1 MVDNPPH
8 RQTRN
13 RRSILIMIANLKA
26 RALALKTKYVTD
38 DNIAKVKDVSDKAVQ
53 YAKDNPSDIMV
64 GLITLMVMD
73 MDDSI
78 DAIETNTD
86 ISAYVD
92 ADAYYRR

>member
-1 MVDNPPH
+1 
-8 RQTRN
+8 
-13 RRSILIMIANLKA
+13 MIANLKA

-38 DNIAKVKDVSDKAVQ
+38 DNIAKAKEVSDKAVQ

-64 GLITLMVMD
+64 GIITLMVMD

>member
-1 MVDNPPH
+1 
-8 RQTRN
+8 
-13 RRSILIMIANLKA
+13 MISNLKA
-26 RALALKTKYVTD
+26 KALALKTKYVTD

-64 GLITLMVMD
+64 GIITLMVMD

>member
-1 MVDNPPH
+1 
-8 RQTRN
+8 
-13 RRSILIMIANLKA
+13 MIANLKA

-38 DNIAKVKDVSDKAVQ
+38 DNIAKAKEVSDKAVQ

-64 GLITLMVMD
+64 GIITLMVMD

-78 DAIETNTD
+78 DAIEQSTD
-86 ISAYVD
+86 ISAFVD

>member
-1 MVDNPPH
+1 
-8 RQTRN
+8 
-13 RRSILIMIANLKA
+13 MIANLKA

>member
-1 MVDNPPH
+1 
-8 RQTRN
+8 
-13 RRSILIMIANLKA
+13 MIAKLKA
-26 RALALKTKYVTD
+26 KALALKTQYVTE
-38 DNIAKVKDVSDKAVQ
+38 DNIAKAKDLSDKAVQ

-78 DAIETNTD
+78 DAIEQSTD
-86 ISAYVD
+86 ISAFVD

>member
-1 MVDNPPH
+1 
-8 RQTRN
+8 
-13 RRSILIMIANLKA
+13 MIADLKA
-26 RALALKTKYVTD
+26 RALALKTKYVTEE
-38 DNIAKVKDVSDKAVQ
+38 NIAKAKEVSDKAVQ

-78 DAIETNTD
+78 DAIEQSTD
-86 ISAYVD
+86 ISAFVD

>member
-1 MVDNPPH
+1 
-8 RQTRN
+8 
-13 RRSILIMIANLKA
+13 MIADLKA
-26 RALALKTKYVTD
+26 KALALKTKYVTEE
-38 DNIAKVKDVSDKAVQ
+38 NIAKAKEVSDKAVQ

-73 MDDSI
+73 MDDSLES
-78 DAIETNTD
+78 IEHSTD

>member
-1 MVDNPPH
+1 
-8 RQTRN
+8 
-13 RRSILIMIANLKA
+13 MIANLKA

-64 GLITLMVMD
+64 GIITLMVMD

-92 ADAYYRR
+92 SDAYYRR

>member
-1 MVDNPPH
+1 
-8 RQTRN
+8 
-13 RRSILIMIANLKA
+13 MIADLKA
-26 RALALKTKYVTD
+26 KALALKTKYVTEE
-38 DNIAKVKDVSDKAVQ
+38 NIAKAKEVSDKAVQ

-73 MDDSI
+73 MDDSL
-78 DAIETNTD
+78 DSIEQSTD